1 MSDQRRL
8 KDIVSGQVS
17 LNIVYRKA
25 ELDDGYIAECV
36 KLPGCMS
43 QGDTDDEAK
52 ANIVDAI
59 QSCISVLVEDYIK
72 SNSGARDILTD
83 AEHSDAVLLNR
94 SA

>member
-36 KLPGCMS
+36 E
-43 QGDTDDEAK
+43 T
-52 ANIVDAI
+52 
-59 QSCISVLVEDYIK
+59 
-72 SNSGARDILTD
+72 SGLYVAGQHR
-83 AEHSDAVLLNR
+83 R
-94 SA
+94 RG